1 MILIDSLK
9 VVRKH
14 NYILKFN
21 QNFKNYKYML
31 FCDNPSLNLNLV
43 KQEILFNSKVKYIF
57 LKKFKCIKNLTYMNK
72 NLKNSTVIFCTNDL
86 QTLYWMIS
94 KLKTNILF
102 CKIDNNYYSLK
113 NLNIYINSIYEL
125 INYLDQYM
133 SNFIFLFQKI
143 NK

>member
-1 MILIDSLK
+1 
-9 VVRKH
+9 
-14 NYILKFN
+14 
-21 QNFKNYKYML
+21 ML

-113 NLNIYINSIYEL
+113 ILNIYINSIYEL